1 MTLHLE
7 YRPHTFDQLV
17 GQDFIKRCLVGA
29 LDAEKIAPAY
39 LFTGA
44 RGTGKTSTARLFAK
58 SLNCDEGVTSTP
70 CGKCGSCRAIDT
82 TGCSLAVSEIDAA
95 SNNGVDDARRL
106 KEVVQFRPMG
116 RYTVVVI
123 DECHMLTTQAQNAL
137 LKTLEE
143 PPKHVVFI
151 LATTEPHKVL
161 DTIRSRCH
169 EFRFN
174 LVAAGKVVEQLDKVI
189 AAEKIQIKP
198 EAVETI
204 AQATGGSIRDSLS
217 VLGLLGAL
225 DDITVSDVY
234 DAMSIVPPAKVYDV
248 VHSVTQKDVKSVLQH
263 LGTLSTTYE
272 VSAVLDAI
280 TALYRDLLVS
290 TTISIDFARCAD
302 VDVKE
307 KLGTLDVSKDWVERS
322 LSILFDSSSE
332 LKTISVAQH
341 QVWLDVLGVK
351 LSNV

>member
-29 LDAEKIAPAY
+29 LDANKIAPAY

-58 SLNCDEGVTSTP
+58 SLNCDEGVTSNP
-70 CGKCGSCRAIDT
+70 CGKCASCRVIDQT
-82 TGCSLAVSEIDAA
+82 SSLAVTEIDAA

-116 RYTVVVI
+116 RYSVIII

-143 PPKHVVFI
+143 PPKQVVFV

-174 LVAAGKVVEQLDKVI
+174 LVSSDKVVDHLSHI
-189 AAEKIQIKP
+189 IRAEKLNIAP
-198 EAVETI
+198 EAVEII

-225 DDITVSDVY
+225 DVITVSDVY
-234 DAMSIVPPAKVYDV
+234 DAMSIVPPAKVYEV
-248 VHSVTQKDVKSVLQH
+248 LHSVIQNDVKSVLGY

-290 TTISIDFARCAD
+290 TTLGIDFARCAD
-302 VDVKE
+302 ASVKDA
-307 KLGTLDVSKDWVERS
+307 LGQLDVSKDWVERS
-322 LSILFDSSSE
+322 LDVLFAKSAE
-332 LKTISVAQH
+332 LKTISVAQRR
-341 QVWLDVLGVK
+341 VWLDVLGVK
-351 LSNV
+351 LVNV